1 MIEPLGGNDLPFA
14 AKRRL
19 RDYEE
24 WFRQLADFYL
34 RARLRALGKTTPDEN
49 DLRASVAKASASLMA
64 KSADDTPPSTA
75 DMAAHLAEIEAGNF
89 DTSEAFL
96 DAV

>member
-1 MIEPLGGNDLPFA
+1 MIDPLSGSDLPFA
-14 AKRRL
+14 AQRRL

-34 RARLRALGKTTPDEN
+34 RTRLRVLGTTTPDEN

-64 KSADDTPPSTA
+64 RSAGEMPPAAA

-89 DTSEAFL
+89 ETPEAFL
-96 DAV
+96 NAV